1 MKKTTSKLGFFL
13 FLFFTNFS
21 FAQTI
26 TANFTTTAT
35 TICQGTTLTFT
46 DVSTATGTVI
56 INWGWTFDGGA
67 PVIGQGPQNYTFN
80 TPGSIDVILGVTDG
94 ILNET
99 FTQTIIVNSPANSGT
114 DNTYNFC
121 SNATPAETSIDLN
134 TLLGGGQDLGG
145 SWLETSTVASG
156 TFTSGTGLFDGNG
169 LTIGNVYTFTY
180 TATGTAPCPDAVS
193 TITVTITDCSTLI
206 TANFTT
212 TTTTIC
218 EGTTL
223 TFTDVSTATGTA
235 ITNWGWTFD
244 GEPPIIGQG
253 PQDYTFNT
261 PGSID
266 VTLGITD
273 GTLNETFTQT
283 IIVNAN
289 PTLTITATPST
300 TVCTGDEVTLTAI
313 GADTY
318 IWDNGI
324 TNNIP
329 FTPTTGSTTYT
340 VTGTTNGCTNTS
352 QSTINVADC
361 APILAGFEFADNI
374 CLGSCI
380 NFTDTS
386 SGTPVSWLWDF
397 GTSTTPITSTD
408 QNPST
413 ICFNTA
419 GVFTIQLTVTNADGE
434 SNSTTNSITVFDS
447 PTITAFHD
455 TLIDLG
461 GVAELN
467 SSTTT
472 FGDVLWTPNTYYINC
487 DTCLTT
493 YAQPQLNTDYIATIT
508 DLNGC
513 TAKDT
518 VKVRVNFIEG
528 IGVPQAFSPNADGN
542 NDQLVVK
549 GFALEKMKFTVYNR
563 YGQLVF
569 QTDNQNNGWDGSF
582 NGKPENPGVFVWT
595 LEYTFLNYTTGSQKG
610 NTTLIR

>member
-13 FLFFTNFS
+13 FLFFTNLS

-35 TICQGTTLTFT
+35 TICEGTTLTFT
-46 DVSTATGTVI
+46 DASTATGTAI
-56 INWGWTFDGGA
+56 INWGWTFDGGT
-67 PVIGQGPQNYTFN
+67 PILGQGPQDYTFN
-80 TPGSIDVILGVTDG
+80 TPGAIDVILGITDG

-99 FTQTIIVNSPANSGT
+99 FTQTIIVNSAANSGT

-121 SNATPAETSIDLN
+121 SNATPAEASIDLN

-145 SWLETSTVASG
+145 TWLETSTVISG
-156 TFTSGTGLFDGNG
+156 AFTPGTALFDGNG

-180 TATGTAPCPDAVS
+180 TVTGTAPCPDAVS

-212 TTTTIC
+212 TATTIC

-223 TFTDVSTATGTA
+223 TFTDASTATGTV

-244 GEPPIIGQG
+244 GGTPIIGQG

-266 VTLGITD
+266 VILGVTD
-273 GTLNETFTQT
+273 GILNETFTQT

-300 TVCTGDEVTLTAI
+300 TVCTGDEVTLSAT

-318 IWDNGI
+318 TWDNGI

-329 FTPTTGSTTYT
+329 FTPIAGSTIYT

-386 SGTPVSWLWDF
+386 SGAPVSWLWDF
-397 GTSTTPITSTD
+397 GTNASPITSTD

-413 ICFNTA
+413 ICFNTV
-419 GVFTIQLTVTNADGE
+419 GVFTIQLTVTNAAGE
-434 SNSTTNSITVFDS
+434 SNSTTNSITVFDL

-461 GVAELN
+461 GEAQLS
-467 SSTTT
+467 SSTAT
-472 FGDVLWTPNTYYINC
+472 FGDLLWTPSTYYIDC
-487 DTCLTT
+487 DTCSTT

-508 DLNGC
+508 DPNGC
-513 TAKDT
+513 AAQDT

-549 GFALEKMKFTVYNR
+549 GFGLEKMKFTVYNR

-569 QTDNQNNGWDGSF
+569 QTDNQNHGWDGSF
-582 NGKPENPGVFVWT
+582 NGRPENPGVFVWT
-595 LEYTFLNYTTGSQKG
+595 LEYTLLNNTTGSQKG
-610 NTTLIR
+610 NITLIR